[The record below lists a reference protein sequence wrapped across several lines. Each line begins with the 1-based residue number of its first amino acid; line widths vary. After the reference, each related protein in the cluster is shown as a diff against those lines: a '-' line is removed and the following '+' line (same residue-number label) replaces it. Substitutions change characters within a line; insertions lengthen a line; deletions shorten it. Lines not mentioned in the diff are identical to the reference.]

1 MMQFF
6 RLSGGGND
14 FLALVEAAHEPEPE
28 EIQALCR
35 RGLSAGADGLFILR
49 RHPDTVAMKY
59 FNADGYPAELCLN
72 GTRCAVRLAAHLG
85 WGEDIFDIETAIGGI
100 RGRALDSSSVSVEIP
115 RPQTP
120 RPQELEQDGQTYS
133 GWRITVG
140 VPHFVLP
147 WHESLSTAPVRDLG
161 SALRWHERWGEA
173 GANINFVRFVE
184 RHRLEI
190 RTFER
195 GVEAETLA
203 CGSGLIASTAAGLA
217 ANALQLPVRAQ
228 TLGGFVLEVSP
239 ARSTASDE
247 LWSLTGDARLI
258 AEGTLHPGSL
268 QVPAPPTWS
277 P

>member
-1 MMQFF
+1 MTQFF

-14 FLALVEAAHEPEPE
+14 FLALVEAAHEPQPE

-49 RHPDTVAMKY
+49 RSPDAVIMKY

-85 WGEDIFDIETAIGGI
+85 WGEEIIDIETHIGRI
-100 RGRALDSSSVSVEIP
+100 RGRVLDPSSVAVEIG
-115 RPQTP
+115 RPETP
-120 RPQELEQDGQTYS
+120 RRQDLEQNGQTYS
-133 GWRITVG
+133 GWRLAVG

-147 WHESLSTAPVRDLG
+147 WPDSLAVAPVADLG
-161 SALRWHERWGEA
+161 PVLRRHRHWGDA

-184 RHRLEI
+184 RRRLEI

-203 CGSGLIASTAAGLA
+203 CGSGVIASTAVGLTT
-217 ANALQLPVRAQ
+217 NALELPVRAQ
-228 TLGGFVLEVSP
+228 TLGGFELEVAP
-239 ARSTASDE
+239 VRAADSDH

-258 AEGTLHPGSL
+258 AEGTLHPGAL
-268 QVPAPPTWS
+268 EVPAPPTWT

>member
-1 MMQFF
+1 MTRFF

-14 FLALVEAAHEPEPE
+14 FLALVEAAREPQPE

-35 RGLSAGADGLFILR
+35 RGLSAGADGLFILSR
-49 RHPDTVAMKY
+49 RTNAVAMKY

-85 WGEDIFDIETAIGGI
+85 WGDEIIDIETDIGGI
-100 RGRALDSSSVSVEIP
+100 RGQLLDSGSVSVEIH
-115 RPQTP
+115 RPETP
-120 RPQELEQDGQTYS
+120 RPQELKQDGQTHS
-133 GWRITVG
+133 GWRLTVG

-147 WHESLSTAPVRDLG
+147 WPESLAAAPVADLG
-161 SALRWHERWGEA
+161 PALRRHRVWGDA

-203 CGSGLIASTAAGLA
+203 CGSGAVASTAVGLSA
-217 ANALQLPVRAQ
+217 EALDLPVRAQ
-228 TLGGFVLEVSP
+228 TLGGFELEVGP
-239 ARSTASDE
+239 ARSTDSDH
-247 LWSLTGDARLI
+247 LWTLTGDARLI

-268 QVPAPPTWS
+268 QVPAPPTWT

>member
-1 MMQFF
+1 MTRFF

-14 FLALVEAAHEPEPE
+14 FLALVEAAREPQPE

-49 RHPDTVAMKY
+49 RRPEAVAMEY
-59 FNADGYPAELCLN
+59 FNADGHRAELCLN

-85 WGEDIFDIETAIGGI
+85 WGEEIIDIETDIGKI
-100 RGRALDSSSVSVEIP
+100 RGRVSESGLVSVEIQQP
-115 RPQTP
+115 ETP
-120 RPQELEQDGQTYS
+120 RPLELDHGGRAYP
-133 GWRITVG
+133 GWRLTVG

-147 WHESLSTAPVRDLG
+147 WPESLAAAPVADLG
-161 SALRWHERWGEA
+161 PVLRRHGQWGEA

-184 RHRLEI
+184 RQQLEI

-203 CGSGLIASTAAGLA
+203 CGSGVMASTAVGLA
-217 ANALQLPVRAQ
+217 ANALELPVRAQ
-228 TLGGFVLEVSP
+228 TLGGFEFEVGPVHS
-239 ARSTASDE
+239 ADSDH

-258 AEGTLHPGSL
+258 AEGTLHPGAL
-268 QVPAPPTWS
+268 EVPAPPTWT